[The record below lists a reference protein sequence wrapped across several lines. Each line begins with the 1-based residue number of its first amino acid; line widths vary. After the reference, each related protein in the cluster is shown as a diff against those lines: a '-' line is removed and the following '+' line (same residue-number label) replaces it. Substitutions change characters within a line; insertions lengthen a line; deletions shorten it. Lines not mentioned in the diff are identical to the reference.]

1 MRQILRALTHRM
13 SGRRNAKTAS
23 DIPVKGFLD
32 HRYETKFVD
41 ALNDDDLSRLNALLP
56 WHAFTVDAHG
66 RRFGNTAWEG
76 KRDHPEIIPDRRV
89 LLLHERIR
97 LSDEHVLEVG
107 CFEGIHTIALSEYAR
122 KVTAIDVR
130 IENVV
135 KTIVRCAMFGYHPTV
150 FKCNIEERPLEVES
164 LRCDIAF
171 HVGVLYHLEDPVG
184 HLVDLVNYTKKGV
197 LLDTHY
203 AQDDEATEHYEVGGT
218 MFRYKKYQE
227 FGYADPFSGIY
238 DHAKWLRLD
247 DITMLLRRVGFGN
260 IDFVETRQE
269 RNGPRVLLIATRA

>member
-1 MRQILRALTHRM
+1 
-13 SGRRNAKTAS
+13 
-23 DIPVKGFLD
+23 
-32 HRYETKFVD
+32 
-41 ALNDDDLSRLNALLP
+41 
-56 WHAFTVDAHG
+56 
-66 RRFGNTAWEG
+66 
-76 KRDHPEIIPDRRV
+76 
-89 LLLHERIR
+89 
-97 LSDEHVLEVG
+97 
-107 CFEGIHTIALSEYAR
+107 
-122 KVTAIDVR
+122 
-130 IENVV
+130 
-135 KTIVRCAMFGYHPTV
+135 
-150 FKCNIEERPLEVES
+150 
-164 LRCDIAF
+164 
-171 HVGVLYHLEDPVG
+171 
-184 HLVDLVNYTKKGV
+184 LVDLVNYTKKGV